1 MRSWQGRAFCSG
13 LDKRRSKVKQTVF
26 LIVNSQTGDCRIRK
40 APSASPLEYV
50 FRIDLEIP
58 DNPVPAVTI
67 KIPVP
72 AAPAVVTEV
81 KEIPF
86 GVPWAISEEIV
97 RVTGLGDKGAVIL
110 DYTEEGLARLYK
122 EAGGE
127 ERELEPWDLH
137 QYAQKNWGLPFIY
150 IEGDRFDKLLGKKDD
165 V

>member
-1 MRSWQGRAFCSG
+1 M
-13 LDKRRSKVKQTVF
+13 KQTVF

-50 FRIDLEIP
+50 FQIDLEIP

-72 AAPAVVTEV
+72 LAPVVVTEV

-86 GVPWAISEEIV
+86 GVPWAISEGIV
-97 RVTGLGDKGAVIL
+97 RATGLSDKGAVIL
-110 DYTEEGLARLYK
+110 DYTEEGLARLHR

-127 ERELEPWDLH
+127 ERELDPWDLQH
-137 QYAQKNWGLPFIY
+137 YAEKNWGLPFIY
-150 IEGDRFDKLLGKKDD
+150 VEPDRWDKLLGKKEAEGEEGE
-165 V
+165 

>member
-1 MRSWQGRAFCSG
+1 
-13 LDKRRSKVKQTVF
+13 VKQTVF
-26 LIVNSQTGDCRIRK
+26 LIVNSQTGECRVRK
-40 APSASPLEYV
+40 SPSASPLEYV

-72 AAPAVVTEV
+72 SAPAVVTEV

-86 GVPWAISEEIV
+86 GVPWAISEGIV
-97 RVTGLGDKGAVIL
+97 RVTGLSDKGAVIL
-110 DYTEEGLARLYK
+110 DYTEEGLAQLYR

-127 ERELEPWDLH
+127 ERELQPWDLQ

-150 IEGDRFDKLLGKKDD
+150 IESDRFDKLLGRKEEEGE
-165 V
+165 

>member
-1 MRSWQGRAFCSG
+1 M
-13 LDKRRSKVKQTVF
+13 KQTVF

-58 DNPVPAVTI
+58 DNPLPAVTI

-86 GVPWAISEEIV
+86 GVPWAISEGIV
-97 RVTGLGDKGAVIL
+97 RVTGLEDKGAVIL
-110 DYTEEGLARLYK
+110 DYTDEGLARLYK

-127 ERELEPWDLH
+127 GQELEPWNLH
-137 QYAQKNWGLPFIY
+137 QYAKKKWGLPFIY
-150 IEGDRFDKLLGKKDD
+150 LEPDRWDKLLGRKEEEGE
-165 V
+165 

>member
-1 MRSWQGRAFCSG
+1 M
-13 LDKRRSKVKQTVF
+13 KRTVF
-26 LIVNSQTGDCRIRK
+26 LIVNGQTGDCRIRK

-86 GVPWAISEEIV
+86 GVPWAISEGIV
-97 RVTGLGDKGAVIL
+97 RVIGLSDKGAVIL
-110 DYTEEGLARLYK
+110 DYTEEGLAQLYK

-127 ERELEPWDLH
+127 EQEPEPWDLQ
-137 QYAQKNWGLPFIY
+137 QYAQKKWGLPFIY
-150 IEGDRFDKLLGKKDD
+150 IERDRFDKLLGKKEELL
-165 V
+165 

>member
-1 MRSWQGRAFCSG
+1 M
-13 LDKRRSKVKQTVF
+13 KQTVF
-26 LIVNSQTGDCRIRK
+26 LIVNSQTGECRLRK
-40 APSASPLEYV
+40 APSASPLEYA

-72 AAPAVVTEV
+72 SAPAVVTEV

-86 GVPWAISEEIV
+86 GVPWAISQGIV
-97 RVTGLGDKGAVIL
+97 RVIGLSDKGAVIL
-110 DYTEEGLARLYK
+110 DYTEEGLAQLYR

-127 ERELEPWDLH
+127 ERELEPWDLQ

-150 IEGDRFDKLLGKKDD
+150 IEADRFDKLLGKKEAEGEEGE
-165 V
+165 

>member
-1 MRSWQGRAFCSG
+1 M
-13 LDKRRSKVKQTVF
+13 KQTVF
-26 LIVNSQTGDCRIRK
+26 LIVNSQTGECRLRK
-40 APSASPLEYV
+40 APSASPLEYA

-86 GVPWAISEEIV
+86 GVPWAISEGIV
-97 RVTGLGDKGAVIL
+97 RVTGLSDKGAVIL
-110 DYTEEGLARLYK
+110 DYTDEGLERLYK

-127 ERELEPWDLH
+127 ERKLDLWDLQ
-137 QYAQKNWGLPFIY
+137 QYAQKNWGLPFTY
-150 IEGDRFDKLLGKKDD
+150 LEPNRWDKLLSKKE
-165 V
+165 VEGE

>member
-1 MRSWQGRAFCSG
+1 
-13 LDKRRSKVKQTVF
+13 VKQTVF

-86 GVPWAISEEIV
+86 GVPWAISQGIV
-97 RVTGLGDKGAVIL
+97 RVIGLSDKGAVIL
-110 DYTEEGLARLYK
+110 DYTEEGLAQLYR

-127 ERELEPWDLH
+127 ERELEPWDLQ

-150 IEGDRFDKLLGKKDD
+150 IEADRFDKLLGKKEAEGEEGE
-165 V
+165 